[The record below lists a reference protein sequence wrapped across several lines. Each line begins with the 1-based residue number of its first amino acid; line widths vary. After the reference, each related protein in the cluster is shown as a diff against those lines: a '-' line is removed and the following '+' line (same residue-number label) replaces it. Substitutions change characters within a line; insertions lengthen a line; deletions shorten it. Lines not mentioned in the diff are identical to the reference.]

1 MTEDEYMA
9 LARQKYDDLQQLKTQ
24 PTFYDYEKSFDAIWQ
39 DLGRQVLE
47 KTLSDLPTDRRKKK
61 KMMTRYGQIQIAN
74 SELFSRHLNGFGI
87 SPYLQ
92 EKLVFLGQ
100 LEVYD
105 QAAQVAKTLMGL
117 PVAASQ
123 IYRLTNHYGAA
134 IETDLDQPVVTDQ
147 PPAGIVY
154 VQADGAMLLTDEGYK
169 ENKLSRIFKATA
181 LKKSPVI
188 DRGGHIESCLF
199 TAHLGNA
206 TDFTTKFRP
215 HLDPYKPLGSDLVF
229 ISDGALWLRQLMT
242 THYPQATLILDF
254 WHLMSYVGKVGVAA
268 FRTPTSRAKW
278 IDHQRNLLLD
288 SKLDDVL
295 DHIKAVRIPAALRDS
310 VSAYLETNR
319 DRMDYA
325 SYQKRGLLI
334 GSGAI
339 ESAHRTVV
347 QKRLK
352 RSGQR
357 WSLAGAQH
365 VLNLRTCFMSQRW
378 ELVRK
383 HIEPFN

>member
-1 MTEDEYMA
+1 M
-9 LARQKYDDLQQLKTQ
+9 
-24 PTFYDYEKSFDAIWQ
+24 S
-39 DLGRQVLE
+39 
-47 KTLSDLPTDRRKKK
+47 
-61 KMMTRYGQIQIAN
+61 TRYGQIQIAN
-74 SELFSRHLNGFGI
+74 SERFSQHLNGFGI

-105 QAAQVAKTLMGL
+105 QAAQVAQTLLGL
-117 PVAASQ
+117 CIASSQ

-134 IETDLDQPVVTDQ
+134 ITADLDQPVVTDQ

-154 VQADGAMLLTDEGYK
+154 VQADGAMILTDEGYK
-169 ENKLSRIFKATA
+169 ENKLSRIFKETA
-181 LKKSPVI
+181 LQQSPVA
-188 DRGGHIESCLF
+188 DRGGHIESSLF

-206 TDFTTKFRP
+206 TNFTTKFRP
-215 HLDPYKPLGSDLVF
+215 HLEAYKPLGADLVF
-229 ISDGALWLRQLMT
+229 ISDGALWLRQLMSS
-242 THYPQATLILDF
+242 HYPQATLILDF
-254 WHLMSYVGKVGVAA
+254 WHLMGYIGSVGVAA
-268 FRTPTSRAKW
+268 YRTATSRANW
-278 IDHQRNLLLD
+278 IEHQRRLLLA
-288 SKLDDVL
+288 SKLDEVL
-295 DHIKAVRIPAALRDS
+295 VHIKALPIPADLRDS
-310 VSAYLETNR
+310 VCMYLEANR

-325 SYQKRGLLI
+325 EYQKRGLLI

-357 WSLAGAQH
+357 WSLVGAQH

-383 HIEPFN
+383 HIEPFNYAMGA